1 MPVEMLPRL
10 VRHRRVIVLGML
22 ATVVAAAWAYLWIG
36 AGVGM
41 KTMDMGGGQMP
52 AMPSVWS
59 PAYALLILVMWI
71 VMMAAMMLP
80 SAAPTLLLV
89 TALAWDRVADSHLV
103 PTTTILFALGYLLV
117 WCGFSLA
124 ATVLQWSLD
133 EAGLLSERMAFGNAL
148 LASAGLMAAGV
159 YQWTPL
165 KDTCLRHCRSP
176 TQFLVSRWCRGT
188 AGAVWTGVRHGLFCL
203 GCCWMLMALLFVGGM
218 MSIAWVGAIA
228 LFVLLEKTVPSGD
241 RMSRLGGLL
250 LFIWGALSLVRTI

>member
-22 ATVVAAAWAYLWIG
+22 VAVVAAAWAYLWLG
-36 AGVGM
+36 AGVRM
-41 KTMDMGGGQMP
+41 KIMDMGGGQIP

-133 EAGLLSERMAFGNAL
+133 EARLLSERMAFGNAI
-148 LASAGLMAAGV
+148 LASAVLMAAGV

-218 MSIAWVGAIA
+218 
-228 LFVLLEKTVPSGD
+228 
-241 RMSRLGGLL
+241 
-250 LFIWGALSLVRTI
+250 